1 MVTSMK
7 KRILALLLAAV
18 TVISSAALSSCKG
31 GSVNVDGKPLKG
43 ATTTRDLKNVYSA
56 KELNVVGTE
65 LEKLNL
71 WNITKLDGDKMLII
85 GNDMDTGENKALIAD
100 IDLKNITPVAVNRE
114 TGENVNTYVNS
125 YAADTSTGEIWYLKN
140 VYRYYDNNNVSTE
153 PRENTGEQY
162 TPIDENTAVVNYV
175 DNTAAV
181 VGPAV
186 GENSTSYYVVKATSD
201 GSIVSETDI
210 SSLLYYTDSE
220 GNQNQRYINQIYVAG
235 GKVVLQC
242 DNALLCM
249 DPATGELLNTVD
261 FGESNYINNVFVS
274 ASGKLYASMWG
285 DSGIEVYEV
294 DILTGKKDKVT
305 FPFAETLYNYS
316 FAPGGNGYDFYL
328 ADYSAFYGYN
338 MGDEEPT
345 EICNYVNSDVNS
357 GFNQMLPAVF
367 DDGRL
372 VVIFRD
378 DSTGDTELLVL
389 TKVDP
394 KDVKEKYVITVAAE
408 YIDDDIRSALVKFNR
423 TSDEYKVIFTDYQK
437 YNTEENNYSG
447 AADQLAKDLISKD
460 KAPDIVLLNSYST
473 INLDSLVSK
482 GVFVDLEQYMD
493 ADDEFNKDDYLTNVF
508 ESEKINGKLY
518 TVAPV
523 INIKT
528 LAGKKSI
535 FGDKTGWTMKE
546 FMDMQNSLAEG
557 ESMFSQPTRTNQGME
572 FVALAKDEFIGDD
585 GKCTFDSEEFKSMLE
600 FLKSIPAD
608 YDAYQDLWNDNNNY
622 WQDMQLAYKKGTT
635 KLYETYIYRFDII
648 PQVEAYLGEEAAF
661 IGYPSS
667 VEGSNGAIISANSEL
682 AILSSSKV
690 VPGAWAAIKY
700 LLSDNYQNNFSGL
713 NEDGSKGYSYA
724 FPIKNN
730 IIEKKMANDIL
741 PEYYTDY
748 DENGNEIQ
756 VESGSTIWLGDE
768 KVDVRKSTEE
778 DTQKIYDIIKG
789 ANVFFRQN
797 QEINDIISQEAA
809 AFYDGQKSVDDVA
822 KIINSRIQILVNER
836 R

>member
-31 GSVNVDGKPLKG
+31 GSVNVDGKPMKG
-43 ATTTRDLKNVYSA
+43 ALTTRDLKNVYSA

-65 LEKLNL
+65 LENL
-71 WNITKLDGDKMLII
+71 DLWTITKLDGDKMLIN
-85 GNDMDTGENKALIAD
+85 GYDNDTGESKALIAD
-100 IDLKNITPVAVNRE
+100 IDLKNITPVAVDKE

-125 YAADTSTGEIWYLKN
+125 YAADTSTGEIWYLKT
-140 VYRYYDNNNVSTE
+140 VYRYYDNDVSIE
-153 PRENTGEQY
+153 PRKY
-162 TPIDENTAVVNYV
+162 AVDDVETVAADTVIIGSSV
-175 DNTAAV
+175 DSSFD

-186 GENSTSYYVVKATSD
+186 GEDSTSYYVVKANSD

-210 SSLLYYTDSE
+210 SSLLNYTDSE
-220 GNQNQRYINQIYVAG
+220 GNQNQRYINSIYVAG
-235 GKVVLQC
+235 DKIVLQC

-249 DPATGELLNTVD
+249 DPATGELLNTID
-261 FGESNYINNVFVS
+261 FGESSYINNVFVS

-305 FPFAETLYNYS
+305 FPFTDNFYDYS

-328 ADYSAFYGYN
+328 ADYNAFYGYN
-338 MGDEEPT
+338 MGDEEPI
-345 EICNYVNSDVNS
+345 EICNYTNSDVNS
-357 GFNQMLPAVF
+357 GYNQMLPAVF

-372 VVIFRD
+372 VIIFRD

-437 YNTEENNYSG
+437 YNTEENDYNG

-460 KAPDIVLLNSYST
+460 KAPDIVILNSYSS

-508 ESEKINGKLY
+508 EAEKINGKLY

-523 INIKT
+523 INIRT
-528 LAGKKSI
+528 LAGKKSV

-557 ESMFSQPTRTNQGME
+557 ESMFSQPTRSNQGME

-600 FLKSIPAD
+600 FLKSIPED

-635 KLYETYIYRFDII
+635 KLYETYFYRFDII
-648 PQVEAYLGEEAAF
+648 PQIEAYLGEEAAF

-667 VEGSNGAIISANSEL
+667 VEGSNGAILSANSEL

-700 LLSDNYQNNFSGL
+700 LLSDSYQNKFSGA
-713 NEDGSKGYSYA
+713 NEDGSKSYSYA
-724 FPIKNN
+724 FPIKKS

-756 VESGSTIWLGDE
+756 VEAGSTMWLGDE
-768 KVDVRKSTEE
+768 RIDVRKSTEE
-778 DTQKIYDIIKG
+778 DTQRIYDIIKG
-789 ANVFFRQN
+789 AKVFFRQN
-797 QEINDIISQEAA
+797 QEISDIISQEAA

-822 KIINSRIQILVNER
+822 KVINSRIQILVNER